1 LRTQLIRKKTLEKLT
16 EIGIK
21 RNLGKKPDWRLKL
34 VSASFTIIKPKTLTN
49 AFAIVRPY
57 LTYNRDSGDDQW
69 TGIELYQN
77 VETRSQGFTISEGT
91 IASIRKITTRLG
103 LVALVIIIAVA
114 MFSRVAEAGQ
124 TRALKIYHLH
134 THERATIVF
143 KRNGRYDP
151 AGLKKLNYILR
162 DWRQNEPTR
171 MDPRLY
177 DLIWEVYQK
186 SGSHDYINVVCGY
199 RAPETNSMLRS
210 RTRGVAE
217 KSQHML
223 GKALDFY
230 LPDVRL
236 AKLREIGIK
245 FQVGGVGFYP
255 TSGSPFVH
263 MDVGGVRAWP
273 RMPRRELARL
283 FPDGRTLHKPAE
295 GGVMP
300 GYAAALA
307 DYKRRVDT
315 DSIQVAGTP
324 SSNSDN
330 DNGTRH
336 KSLLA
341 ALFSG
346 GDETSD
352 DVADA
357 ENVESAPVKPD
368 RRRNT
373 KVVEQPQDVVIASAE
388 DDSKAEQ
395 AINAPVPKVRPAYAS
410 DDQMTLETALLGTR
424 KNAADEAMQ
433 AALTPQPADA
443 ANVADATQPEFAD
456 LKSYHVP
463 VPQLLGNR
471 KQVGDSQDE
480 VLTASLD
487 AQDAATLATVPVPD
501 VRPEEVAVEV
511 KKADLAKAADR
522 TTTATTHDSAD
533 DITVTAPDIKP
544 SEIAALAAQTSS
556 AAQGDDSTDEDED
569 EALADSLDAPDSKNQ
584 GNLAEMAS
592 LDPKDIKT
600 ATRSFVL
607 HADTAAALNDAAEVT
622 SKVTKGSR
630 ARTAEQLA
638 DDKANAARKLTQ
650 NMIAQWAMSKAR
662 AEGKLAQP
670 GKMDRVAIRQVQ
682 DADASAPNTVKI
694 DLGRFAN

>member
-1 LRTQLIRKKTLEKLT
+1 
-16 EIGIK
+16 
-21 RNLGKKPDWRLKL
+21 
-34 VSASFTIIKPKTLTN
+34 
-49 AFAIVRPY
+49 
-57 LTYNRDSGDDQW
+57 
-69 TGIELYQN
+69 LYQN
-77 VETRSQGFTISEGT
+77 VETKGQGFTVLRGAA
-91 IASIRKITTRLG
+91 ASMRT
-103 LVALVIIIAVA
+103 ALKYVSLAALAVTMAVA
-114 MFSRVAEAGQ
+114 TLSSAAEAGQ
-124 TRALKIYHLH
+124 IRALKIYHLH

-171 MDPRLY
+171 MDPRLF

-210 RTRGVAE
+210 RSRGVAE
-217 KSQHML
+217 KSQHIL
-223 GKALDFY
+223 GKAMDFY

-307 DYKRRVDT
+307 DYRRRVDS

-330 DNGTRH
+330 DSGTHH

-357 ENVESAPVKPD
+357 ESADMPVAKPD
-368 RRRNT
+368 RRRN
-373 KVVEQPQDVVIASAE
+373 KIVDDQQPVVMASAE
-388 DDSKAEQ
+388 TDKQPEDSF
-395 AINAPVPKVRPAYAS
+395 NAPVPRVRPAYAN
-410 DDQMTLETALLGTR
+410 DQQPTLETALFGQK
-424 KNAADEAMQ
+424 KNPAEEAMQ
-433 AALTPQPADA
+433 AALTPQPVDKTADA
-443 ANVADATQPEFAD
+443 KPADDSAASAEFAD
-456 LKSYHVP
+456 LASYKVP
-463 VPQLLGNR
+463 VPQLLGAR
-471 KQVGDSQDE
+471 KQAGDSHTD
-480 VLTASLD
+480 VMTASLD
-487 AQDAATLATVPVPD
+487 ASDTAALAAAVPVPD
-501 VRPEEVAVEV
+501 ARP
-511 KKADLAKAADR
+511 ADETADDKQ
-522 TTTATTHDSAD
+522 TADQTVTASNPTGNAD
-533 DITVTAPDIKP
+533 DIKVPAGDIKP
-544 SEIAALAAQTSS
+544 AEVAALAAQTSS
-556 AAQGDDSTDEDED
+556 TAQADDTTDEDED
-569 EALADSLDAPDSKNQ
+569 EALADSLDGQDKNANQ
-584 GNLAEMAS
+584 GNLAEMAA
-592 LDPKDIKT
+592 LEPKDIKV

-607 HADTAAALNDAAEVT
+607 PPKAADDLNEAAEATSKVVKGARPKDAAE
-622 SKVTKGSR
+622 
-630 ARTAEQLA
+630 
-638 DDKANAARKLTQ
+638 RKLTK
-650 NMIAQWAMSKAR
+650 NMIAKWAMMKGRMDAKP
-662 AEGKLAQP
+662 ETIGKSE
-670 GKMDRVAIRQVQ
+670 RVASRVVPQN
-682 DADASAPNTVKI
+682 ADAATQANTVKI
-694 DLGRFAN
+694 DPARFAN